1 MSLSNEAKEKLQEA
15 FHLYDTNADGLIEI
29 EQLGTLLRACGKS
42 PTNAEVKE
50 FEKQVGKAQFDFQTF
65 LTVYEQAKSY
75 TREEIYKCFKVFDK
89 EGTGKVSRAHLV
101 NVLVNVG
108 EKLSRE
114 EVEKILEGVTVTDGY
129 IDYKEFVDKKLCP
142 SN

>member
-1 MSLSNEAKEKLQEA
+1 MSLSSEAREKLQEA
-15 FHLYDTNADGLIEI
+15 FHLYDTNADGFIEI

-42 PTNAEVKE
+42 PTNAEVREYEKE
-50 FEKQVGKAQFDFQTF
+50 VGKPQFDFNTF
-65 LTVYEQAKSY
+65 LQVYEKAKSY

-89 EGTGKVSRAHLV
+89 DGTGKVSRAHLV

-129 IDYKEFVDKKLCP
+129 IDYKEFVDKRLVP
-142 SN
+142 NA